1 MTKTNEDSVPHSLVS
16 SKKFEPRTRPQR
28 VYVKVNSDFDSTG
41 YMQPRSITWRDG
53 RVFKIEAVKDFRP
66 AGSIEHGLPGDCY
79 TIVIN
84 GEVKHLFFERSSQHF
99 ASRFGRWFVETTFPA
114 APN

>member
-1 MTKTNEDSVPHSLVS
+1 MPGVKAMAVPHRTKTE
-16 SKKFEPRTRPQR
+16 R

-66 AGSIEHGLPGDCY
+66 AGSIEHGLPSDCY
-79 TIVIN
+79 TIIVR
-84 GEVKHLFFERSSQHF
+84 GEVKHLFFERSNVHF
-99 ASRFGRWFVETTFPA
+99 ASRFGRWFVETTSSA
-114 APN
+114 ASN